1 MAYETLAEGGLDY
14 VLCRYGKSRNMFRGP
29 QKRLDRPF
37 IAVLGGT
44 EAYGKFVEQPFPEL
58 LEKQL
63 GVTIVNFGV
72 ANAGLDMHLN
82 DPVILQACNDAALT
96 VIQITGAQ
104 NMSNRFYTVHPRRN
118 DRFVK
123 ASKVMQ
129 SIWPEVDFADIHF
142 TRHLLTAL
150 SASGPERFDKLRQ
163 ELAEAWVARMR
174 GLIRECGGRVI
185 LLWMSDRRPQDP
197 SEIGGDTGPLFVDRA
212 MLEALRG
219 DVIGIVEAVSD
230 KPYREVGTDGMRF
243 SPLDRMAAE
252 SLPGPAM
259 HTVAAD
265 LLARSVPSYI

>member
-14 VLCRYGKSRNMFRGP
+14 RLCRYGKSRTMFRGP
-29 QKRLDRPF
+29 QKPLDRPF

-44 EAYGKFVEQPFPEL
+44 ETYGKFVERPFADL
-58 LEKQL
+58 LERRL
-63 GVTIVNFGV
+63 GITAVNFGV

-82 DPVILQACNDAALT
+82 DPVVVQACNDAALT

-104 NMSNRFYTVHPRRN
+104 NMSNRFYAVHPRRN

-123 ASKVMQ
+123 ASNVMQ
-129 SIWPEVDFADIHF
+129 SIWPEVDFAEIHF

-150 SASGPERFDKLRQ
+150 YAAGPDRFDKLRQ

-185 LLWMSDRRPQDP
+185 LLWMSDRRPEDP
-197 SEIGGDTGPLFVDRA
+197 SEIGGGTGPLFVDRA

-230 KPYREVGTDGMRF
+230 RRYREVGTDGMVF
-243 SPLDRMAAE
+243 LPLDRMAAE
-252 SLPGPAM
+252 SLPGPGM
-259 HTVAAD
+259 HTMAAD
-265 LLARSVPSYI
+265 LLAQRMPSYL